1 MGDSKYEMK
10 ELHQLLTITVIDIE
24 ILATLLIQYLENS
37 IIGSNRS
44 NKSNQ
49 SN

>member
-10 ELHQLLTITVIDIE
+10 ELHQLLTVINIE

-37 IIGSNRS
+37 IIVSNRS
-44 NKSNQ
+44 NKLNQ